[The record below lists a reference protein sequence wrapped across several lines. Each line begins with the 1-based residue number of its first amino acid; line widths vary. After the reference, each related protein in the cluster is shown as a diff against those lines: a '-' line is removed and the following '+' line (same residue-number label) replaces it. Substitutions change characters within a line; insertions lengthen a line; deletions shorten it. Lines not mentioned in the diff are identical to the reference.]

1 MMPGRNGTIT
11 VLLKKRYCSWCGQHS
26 FRKNDWCPHLIKAGR
41 SMNMKFDNITPRR
54 RNLRELRR
62 GARLE
67 KVPGGSKRNQSLRKF
82 DIVPLHTQLNN
93 DQVQQE
99 IIQDFNARISGQQNT
114 STPEQPRSK
123 RRLQYN
129 EPAASKRPRT
139 DLTTQLIDGVLEDDI
154 NFLPEPEPQPCTLS
168 GPGGQVQKPQKPR
181 TACTFPGCQSTF
193 SQKFSMLRHL
203 GTLHKQIINN
213 KITHRAGPPVWR
225 YLVQYCRHC

>member
-1 MMPGRNGTIT
+1 M
-11 VLLKKRYCSWCGQHS
+11 CGQHS

-41 SMNMKFDNITPRR
+41 SLNMKFDNITPRR

-99 IIQDFNARISGQQNT
+99 IIQDFNARISRQQNT

-168 GPGGQVQKPQKPR
+168 GPGGQVEIPR
-181 TACTFPGCQSTF
+181 PRVKATPTM
-193 SQKFSMLRHL
+193 MLVC
-203 GTLHKQIINN
+203 
-213 KITHRAGPPVWR
+213 RAV
-225 YLVQYCRHC
+225 LVLV